1 MLKQR
6 IITALI
12 LLPIAVGGFFL
23 LNGGDFAL
31 FIGFVVTLGAWEWAR
46 LAGFVSRAA
55 RSAYV
60 MVVIA
65 AMVAAYWYCQT

>member
-12 LLPIAVGGFFL
+12 LLPIALGGFFL

-31 FIGFVVTLGAWEWAR
+31 FIGFVVAR
-46 LAGFVSRAA
+46 KRRWSGG
-55 RSAYV
+55 
-60 MVVIA
+60 
-65 AMVAAYWYCQT
+65 VA